1 MPPLGSQENQ
11 YDIYDFSNGEPVA
24 FVQEKSE
31 CFQRCCF
38 GRARALKF
46 DVMDS
51 RLGVAPGTLAFRT
64 DKPCKMCCCACAD
77 ICRWEASSALPDGT
91 GFQHAKVPTCGGGGC
106 TPTIEIMSREGAPVE
121 RTVTGPTC
129 CIGGLV

>member
-1 MPPLGSQENQ
+1 M
-11 YDIYDFSNGEPVA
+11 A

-38 GRARALKF
+38 GSARALKF

-77 ICRWEASSALPDGT
+77 ICRWEAASALPDGT
-91 GFQHAKVPTCGGGGC
+91 VFQHAKVPTCGGGGC
-106 TPTIEIMSREGAPVE
+106 TPTIEVMSRAGAPVE
-121 RTVTGPTC
+121 RTLTGPTC